1 MQKIRTILV
10 CLALAAASL
19 LASSDPA
26 RTASHEIRIAQ
37 TSGLAYLPVYVA
49 IERKLIEKHAAA
61 SGLTDVTLVFTK
73 LGSGTAIN
81 DAIISGSV
89 DIAMAGVTVLI
100 NLWDKTVGR
109 NAVKGM
115 MAISDTPIYFNSVDS
130 RVTSIRDLRPGDRIG
145 MTAGK
150 GTQHALVLQMAAAKE
165 FGWDQRAKLD
175 ELTVSISHPDGV
187 IGMLSGGANFKTHAT
202 TVPFINIELAHPGI
216 HTILNSYDVV
226 GGRHTL
232 IVAYTTEKWRN
243 ENRILYDATYA
254 GLAEAMDIIKADKRG
269 AAELF
274 ARVEHSG
281 LSVDEIDKIVSDDN
295 MLLFSPAP
303 SKVMVWADYM
313 MRTGLIRHPLTAWSD
328 VFFDNVYD
336 LPGN

>member
-1 MQKIRTILV
+1 MQRIRTSLAL
-10 CLALAAASL
+10 LALAAVAY
-19 LASSDPA
+19 LAAGEAARAGSS
-26 RTASHEIRIAQ
+26 EIRFAQ

-49 IERKLIEKHAAA
+49 VERKLIEKHAAA
-61 SGLTDVTLVFTK
+61 AGLTDVALVFTK

-115 MAISDTPIYFNSVDS
+115 MAISDTPIYFNTLDS
-130 RVTSIRDLRPGDRIG
+130 RINSIRDLKPGDRIG

-150 GTQHALVLQMAAAKE
+150 GTQHALALQMAAAQE
-165 FGWDQRAKLD
+165 FGWDQRTRLD

-202 TVPFINIELAHPGI
+202 TVPFANIELAHPGI
-216 HTILNSYDVV
+216 RTILNSYDVV

-243 ENRILYDATYA
+243 ENRALYDATYA
-254 GLAEAMDIIKADKRG
+254 GLAEAMEIIKADKRA

-274 ARVEHSG
+274 ARTEHSG
-281 LSVDEIDKIVSDDN
+281 LSLDEIARIVGDDD
-295 MLLFSPAP
+295 MLFFSPAP

-313 MRTGLIRHPLTAWSD
+313 AKTGLIKHPLTAWSD
-328 VFFDNVYD
+328 VFFDNVYN

>member
-1 MQKIRTILV
+1 MRRIPTA
-10 CLALAAASL
+10 LALLALTAAAY
-19 LASSDPA
+19 LASSEAA
-26 RTASHEIRIAQ
+26 RAGSHEIRFAQ

-49 IERKLIEKHAAA
+49 VEQKLIEKHAAA
-61 SGLTDVTLVFTK
+61 AGLVDVSLVFTK

-89 DIAMAGVTVLI
+89 DVAMAGVTVLI

-115 MAISDTPIYFNSVDS
+115 MAISDTPIYFNTLDE
-130 RVTSIRDLRPGDRIG
+130 RIASIRDLKPGDRIG

-150 GTQHALVLQMAAAKE
+150 GTQHALALQMAAAE
-165 FGWDQRAKLD
+165 AFGWDQRTRLD

-202 TVPFINIELAHPGI
+202 TVPFANIELAHPGI
-216 HTILNSYDVV
+216 RTILNSYDVV

-243 ENRILYDATYA
+243 ENRALYDATYA
-254 GLAEAMDIIKADKRG
+254 GLAEAMGIIKADKRA

-281 LSVDEIDKIVSDDN
+281 LSLDEIDRIVEDED
-295 MLLFSPAP
+295 MLFFSPAP

-313 MRTGLIRHPLTAWSD
+313 MKTGLIKHRLAAWRD
-328 VFFDNVYD
+328 VFFNNVAD

>member
-1 MQKIRTILV
+1 MQRVRTFVI
-10 CLALAAASL
+10 CLALAAASHL
-19 LASSDPA
+19 TSSEPA
-26 RTASHEIRIAQ
+26 CAASHEIRFAQ

-49 IERKLIEKHAAA
+49 VENKLIEKHAAEA
-61 SGLTDVTLVFTK
+61 GLNDVTLVFTK

-115 MAISDTPIYFNSVDS
+115 MAISDTPIYFNTLDDRIKSVG
-130 RVTSIRDLRPGDRIG
+130 DLRPGDRIG

-150 GTQHALVLQMAAAKE
+150 GTQHALVLQMAAAQA
-165 FGWDQRAKLD
+165 FGWEQRTRLD

-202 TVPFINIELAHPGI
+202 TVPFINMELAHPGI
-216 HTILNSYDVV
+216 RTILNSYDVV

-243 ENRILYDATYA
+243 ENRALYDATYA
-254 GLAEAMDIIKADKRG
+254 GLTEAMDIIKADKRA

-281 LSVDEIDKIVSDDN
+281 LSLDAIDKIVEDEN
-295 MLLFSPAP
+295 MLFFSPAP

-313 MRTGLIRHPLTAWSD
+313 MKTGLIKHQMTAWSD
-328 VFFDNVYD
+328 VFFDNVYS

>member
-1 MQKIRTILV
+1 MHRIRTIVV
-10 CLALAAASL
+10 CLALAAASH
-19 LASSDPA
+19 LAASDAA
-26 RTASHEIRIAQ
+26 RAAAHEIRFAQ
-37 TSGLAYLPVYVA
+37 TTGLAYLPVYVA

-61 SGLTDVTLVFTK
+61 AGLGDVTLVFTK

-89 DIAMAGVTVLI
+89 DVAMAGVTVLI

-115 MAISDTPIYFNSVDS
+115 MAISDTPIYFNTVDD
-130 RVTSIRDLRPGDRIG
+130 RIKSIRDLKPGDRIG

-150 GTQHALVLQMAAAKE
+150 GTQHALVLQMAAASE
-165 FGWDQRAKLD
+165 FGWEQRTKLD

-202 TVPFINIELAHPGI
+202 TVPFSNMELAHPGI
-216 HTILNSYDVV
+216 RTILNSYDVV

-232 IVAYTTEKWRN
+232 IVAYTTEKWRA
-243 ENRILYDATYA
+243 ENRVLYDATYA
-254 GLAEAMDIIKADKRG
+254 GLAEAMEIIKADKRA

-281 LSVDEIDKIVSDDN
+281 LSLEEIDKIVGDDD

-313 MRTGLIRHPLTAWSD
+313 IKTGMIKHALTAWRD